1 MTQRKIK
8 FIVKKKP
15 KIKFVKKTPINTIK
29 GNKRKL
35 LKEFNVKSIRTYK
48 KQNNLTNLSNKDV
61 YDIILYRYRTKQ
73 LLQKIKNEL
82 KKKFETRFMIRLN
95 RTFYYKVKLTPKQ
108 YKMIEEDNLRDGSA
122 IYSEYENQHF
132 YKIKENVIITIG
144 PYKDRGKIKQIIK
157 NYNTETST
165 YIAVVK
171 SYKIIEQSPNVNN
184 VNQEEILLLNSVVIS
199 SNWLKFGV
207 NKKAYENY
215 GGECV
220 AYQLNEYF
228 KNPPSNR
235 PQKKLSKG
243 VKMSV
248 ENIRNWFINL
258 MFMSNFDP
266 LRTKYKNL
274 YKKEWSYDMGV
285 SIEMVALLC
294 EHLGR
299 GLYAYNFDNQLFYS
313 KTNISSVYCPLLC
326 YVEHGHL
333 YIINDK
339 SAIISAK
346 ESAKKIKNI
355 QSDLIQ
361 NKQEKEDLKINY
373 MEKLDISEC
382 MELKSGKYII
392 EKNDLLEE
400 VLEFYRLFKTDPI
413 IKNLDNN
420 IKSIQYL
427 NKNKDIVIL
436 ECLKTYNERFNYK
449 QIQSVSQNNNIKY
462 TNQGISNLIVSM
474 LKNYNKTINE
484 DDINPLDTLKSSFN
498 NVVYDNVINTNSFKS
513 WAFIENVNK
522 DPLNKHT
529 LFYNKYDLVK
539 CRRNI

>member
-8 FIVKKKP
+8 FVVKKKP

-228 KNPPSNR
+228 NNPPSNR

-258 MFMSNFDP
+258 MFMSNFEP

-274 YKKEWSYDMGV
+274 YKKEWNYINGV

-294 EHLGR
+294 KHLGR
-299 GLYAYNFDNQLFYS
+299 SLYAYNFDNQLFYS
-313 KTNISSVYCPLLC
+313 QTTHSSKYCPLC
-326 YVEHGHL
+326 VYVEHGHL

-339 SAIISAK
+339 TAIISAK
-346 ESAKKIKNI
+346 ESGKKIKNI
-355 QSDLIQ
+355 QSKLIE
-361 NKQEKEDLKINY
+361 NKQDEKIDLKIFY
-373 MEKLDISEC
+373 METIDINKC
-382 MELKSGKYII
+382 MELCSGKYII

-400 VLEFYRLFKTDPI
+400 VLEFYRIFKSDPI
-413 IKNLDNN
+413 IKNVDNN
-420 IKSIQYL
+420 IKSIQYV
-427 NKNKDIVIL
+427 NTNGDIVIL
-436 ECLKTYNERFNYK
+436 ECLQTYNERFNYK
-449 QIQSVSQNNNIKY
+449 QIKNVAQNNKIKY
-462 TNQGISNLIVSM
+462 TNQGLSNLIVSM
-474 LKNYNKTINE
+474 LKNYNNTISE
-484 DDINPLDTLKSSFN
+484 DKDINPLDKL
-498 NVVYDNVINTNSFKS
+498 
-513 WAFIENVNK
+513 
-522 DPLNKHT
+522 
-529 LFYNKYDLVK
+529 
-539 CRRNI
+539 

>member
-228 KNPPSNR
+228 NNPPSNR

-258 MFMSNFDP
+258 MFMSNFEP

-294 EHLGR
+294 KHLGR
-299 GLYAYNFDNQLFYS
+299 SLYAYNFD
-313 KTNISSVYCPLLC
+313 
-326 YVEHGHL
+326 
-333 YIINDK
+333 
-339 SAIISAK
+339 
-346 ESAKKIKNI
+346 
-355 QSDLIQ
+355 
-361 NKQEKEDLKINY
+361 
-373 MEKLDISEC
+373 ISEC
-382 MELKSGKYII
+382 MDLDSGKYVI
-392 EKNDLLEE
+392 EKNDLLDE

-413 IKNLDNN
+413 IKNVDNN
-420 IKSIQYL
+420 IKSIQYV
-427 NKNKDIVIL
+427 NTNGDIVIL
-436 ECLKTYNERFNYK
+436 ECLQTYNERFNYK
-449 QIQSVSQNNNIKY
+449 QIKNVAQNNKIKY
-462 TNQGISNLIVSM
+462 TNQGLSNLIVSM
-474 LKNYNKTINE
+474 LKNYNNTISE
-484 DDINPLDTLKSSFN
+484 DKDINPLDKL
-498 NVVYDNVINTNSFKS
+498 
-513 WAFIENVNK
+513 
-522 DPLNKHT
+522 
-529 LFYNKYDLVK
+529 
-539 CRRNI
+539 